1 MVEPDVQVLMF
12 VQYDIGLY
20 TGLLSSFLL
29 DLRYF
34 NLHRM
39 HPFAGRLRQH
49 AIKCSEECEDSWKH
63 QSHCFPVTHVMVIVI
78 RSWLP

>member
-34 NLHRM
+34 NFRIR
-39 HPFAGRLRQH
+39 GVQ
-49 AIKCSEECEDSWKH
+49 
-63 QSHCFPVTHVMVIVI
+63 I
-78 RSWLP
+78 RSDDLV